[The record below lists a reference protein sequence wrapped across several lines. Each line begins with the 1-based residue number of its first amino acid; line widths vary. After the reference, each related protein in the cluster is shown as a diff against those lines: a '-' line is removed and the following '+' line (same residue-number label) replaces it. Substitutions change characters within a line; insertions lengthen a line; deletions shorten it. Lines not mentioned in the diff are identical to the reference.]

1 MTVVVPS
8 TDVVNYELYNGIT
21 TINTELTNAVNALNG
36 PLVLTLT
43 KQKANKQM
51 ALVLGLLGSGKIT
64 AANAL
69 SSLTYAAAPDG
80 ADQ

>member
-1 MTVVVPS
+1 MAVVVPS

-21 TINTELTNAVNALNG
+21 TLTAQITAAGNNG
-36 PLVLTLT
+36 PLAHSLT

-64 AANAL
+64 AANVLANE
-69 SSLTYAAAPDG
+69 TYANAQTG
-80 ADQ
+80 ADQN